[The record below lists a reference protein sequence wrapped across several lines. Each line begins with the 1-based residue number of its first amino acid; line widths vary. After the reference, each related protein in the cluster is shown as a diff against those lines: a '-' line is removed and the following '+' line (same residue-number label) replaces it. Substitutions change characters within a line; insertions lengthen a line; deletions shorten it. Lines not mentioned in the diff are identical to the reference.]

1 MFRAAGGIL
10 IILACTYY
18 GFLSGHRL
26 NMRICG
32 ISELTAILEQIKSN
46 IGYSVLSLPEIFCK
60 AAGDANMVML
70 KEMFQYIS
78 MQLQKSD
85 MQDFEA
91 VWTEGIR
98 MLSDTNVFRQRE
110 LESLSKLSKI
120 SAFLD
125 KNMQLKSIDMVREEL
140 QEINE
145 QLKQEQR
152 PKIKIYRISGFMAG
166 VVIVIALI

>member
-1 MFRAAGGIL
+1 
-10 IILACTYY
+10 
-18 GFLSGHRL
+18 
-26 NMRICG
+26 
-32 ISELTAILEQIKSN
+32 
-46 IGYSVLSLPEIFCK
+46 
-60 AAGDANMVML
+60 
-70 KEMFQYIS
+70 
-78 MQLQKSD
+78 
-85 MQDFEA
+85 
-91 VWTEGIR
+91 